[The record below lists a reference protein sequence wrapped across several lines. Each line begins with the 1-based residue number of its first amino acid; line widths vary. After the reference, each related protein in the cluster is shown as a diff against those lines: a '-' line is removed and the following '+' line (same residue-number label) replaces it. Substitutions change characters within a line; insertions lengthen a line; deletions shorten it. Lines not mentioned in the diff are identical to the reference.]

1 MFFGIINRIYYNGAE
16 RKEYMRKSKIGS
28 LCSYFVRIKAGGSST
43 IELSLIM
50 PMLLTLFTFL
60 IYLSFFLYNRVETT
74 ANAYICALRGSR
86 MEQETAEK
94 TYQHLKKESSRLMK
108 GNLLSLSEYREQIEV
123 KGNHVQVTYGISQ
136 KVPGSVILA
145 DLFYDDTW
153 DFQIT
158 QKANKLQPVFFIRN
172 CRKLCNLKKKQ
183 GKDGEDAGD
192 L

>member
-1 MFFGIINRIYYNGAE
+1 MGKS
-16 RKEYMRKSKIGS
+16 KETKIGS
-28 LCSYFVRIKAGGSST
+28 FVFHFVRFKAEGSST

-86 MEQETAEK
+86 LEQETAEK
-94 TYQHLKKESSRLMK
+94 TYQHMKKESGRLMK
-108 GNLLSLSEYREQIEV
+108 GNLLSLQEYKEQMEV

-136 KVPGSVILA
+136 KVPGAVILA
-145 DLFYDDTW
+145 DLFAEDTW
-153 DFQIT
+153 EFQIT
-158 QKANKLQPVFFIRN
+158 QKAHKLQPVFFIRN
-172 CRKLCNLKKKQ
+172 CKKLNNLKKKQ
-183 GKDGEDAGD
+183 GKDEEGAGD